1 MPRITISLQA
11 MAKVFRRRSFPAFVR
26 VGIFAVSLVLSG
38 AVGPAARAE
47 GATLSV
53 VPHRGCYSG
62 YGSAQL
68 HGTGFTPNGTVRLDD
83 HETSFLTEGGNEVS
97 ADANGSFVYT
107 GTFDTSTNR
116 ESVDT
121 VSAQDESN
129 RSLRA
134 AVGVRVSPLQ
144 VSVFPV
150 GFFFLTTHPGAVLH
164 VRARGFAGARVIY
177 GHVFTGGVKF
187 FGGGGRTRLV
197 RTVRLGSPRGSCGNL
212 DVRARF
218 FPRGSHS
225 GRYTVI
231 FDANRRYVPASTGR
245 ALGVFSVALRRPL
258 VVAIGNV
265 ALGETTA
272 EVRRTLGRPLSVKG
286 PERGAYCNRTRS
298 GGSPELVYRYP
309 GRLTI
314 GFERLG
320 PEDPCTP
327 PLTFR
332 VDRVSTASP
341 RDRFSNGIHPGS
353 SYRALRRAFHVK
365 CDPPGR
371 FGPVDHLN
379 RLGGG
384 SCMLSKVIT
393 RGVYTYAI
401 VFDLRR
407 FKVTSIDTYLSYGS

>member
-11 MAKVFRRRSFPAFVR
+11 MADVSRRRSFPAFVR

-68 HGTGFTPNGTVRLDD
+68 HGTGFTPNGTVRLNDS
-83 HETSFLTEGGNEVS
+83 ETYFLNSGDEVS

-107 GTFDTSTNR
+107 TSDTFTNANR

-134 AVGVRVSPLQ
+134 AVRVRVGPFQ

-150 GFFFLTTHPGAVLH
+150 GFFFLTTHPGDVLH

-177 GHVFTGGVKF
+177 GHVFTGGGKVF
-187 FGGGGRTRLV
+187 SGGGRTRLV

-218 FPRGSHS
+218 FPRGTHP

-231 FDANRRYVPASTGR
+231 FDANRRYVPVYPTP
-245 ALGVFSVALRRPL
+245 ALGEFAVALRRPL
-258 VVAIGNV
+258 VIAIGGV
-265 ALGETTA
+265 ALGETTT

-286 PERGAYCNRTRS
+286 PGRGAYCNRS
-298 GGSPELVYRYP
+298 LSPELVYRYP
-309 GRLTI
+309 GQLTVA
-314 GFERLG
+314 FERLG

-327 PLTFR
+327 PFTFR
-332 VDRVSTASP
+332 VSRVSTASP
-341 RDRFSNGIHPGS
+341 GDRFSNGIHPGS
-353 SYRALRRAFHVK
+353 RYRALV
-365 CDPPGR
+365 
-371 FGPVDHLN
+371 L
-379 RLGGG
+379 
-384 SCMLSKVIT
+384 I
-393 RGVYTYAI
+393 
-401 VFDLRR
+401 
-407 FKVTSIDTYLSYGS
+407 